1 MGKLLWKRVYDP
13 PEKEDGFRILVDRLW
28 PRGIS
33 KEKACL
39 DEWAKEIT
47 PSSDLR
53 QAYHRG
59 EIDYE
64 TFSSLYA
71 KELAQNPGA
80 KDFTDKIKAELKKGN
95 VTVLYANKDVE
106 QSHIPV
112 LRRFIEKALKA

>member
-13 PEKEDGFRILVDRLW
+13 PEKEDGFRILADRLW

-39 DEWAKEIT
+39 GEWAKEIT

-71 KELAQNPGA
+71 KELAQNPGT

-112 LRRFIEKALKA
+112 LRRFIEKALNA

>member
-1 MGKLLWKRVYDP
+1 MGKLFWKRVYDA
-13 PEKEDGFRILVDRLW
+13 PEKDDGFRVLVDRLW

-39 DEWAKEIT
+39 VEWAREIT

-64 TFSSLYA
+64 TFSALYA

-95 VTVLYANKDVE
+95 VTLLYANKDVE

-112 LRRFIEKALKA
+112 LRRFIEQALNA

>member
-1 MGKLLWKRVYDP
+1 MGNLLWKRVYNP
-13 PEKEDGFRILVDRLW
+13 PEKGDGFRILADRLW

-33 KEKACL
+33 KENACL
-39 DEWAKEIT
+39 GEWAKEIT

-59 EIDYE
+59 EIDCE
-64 TFSSLYA
+64 TFSALYA
-71 KELAQNPGA
+71 KELAQNSGA

-112 LRRFIEKALKA
+112 LRRFIEKSLKA

>member
-13 PEKEDGFRILVDRLW
+13 PEKENGFRILVDRLW

-33 KEKACL
+33 KETACL
-39 DEWAKEIT
+39 GEWAKEIT

>member
-13 PEKEDGFRILVDRLW
+13 PEKDDGFRILADRLW

-47 PSSDLR
+47 PSADLR

-59 EIDYE
+59 EIDYGA
-64 TFSSLYA
+64 FSALYA
-71 KELAQNPGA
+71 KELVQSPGA
-80 KDFTDKIKAELKKGN
+80 KNFTDKIKTELKKGN

-112 LRRFIEKALKA
+112 LRRFIEKALNG

>member
-1 MGKLLWKRVYDP
+1 MGNLLWKRVYNP
-13 PEKEDGFRILVDRLW
+13 PEKGDGFRILADRLW

-33 KEKACL
+33 KEKVCL

-59 EIDYE
+59 KIDYE
-64 TFSSLYA
+64 TFSALYA
-71 KELAQNPGA
+71 KELAQNSGA